1 MLFKKNDRVI
11 SSDKR
16 RENLTNLYIL
26 EVRRMTLLSQTIT
39 EFWQE
44 QFLNGDILYS
54 DDVFTVTINP
64 NLSEER
70 RVMVLETSDG
80 RILAVLTPAMA
91 DKLGLYQLK
100 DLSKQTFH
108 QKLNEAGVTLHGAD
122 NIFYFSEADKNILLQ
137 ENLKGSIRQLTEQD
151 DAVFS
156 EFESSASEQD
166 LDDAY
171 VELDH
176 WAVFGSFE
184 QNRLVSAASMYPW
197 MNAKIADLGVLT
209 LESFRGKGHAGK
221 VVRSICKYAIEQGY
235 EPQYRCQLDNQAS
248 IFLAKA
254 AGLTPFGK
262 WDIISPDSTD

>member
-1 MLFKKNDRVI
+1 MLFNKNGSVL
-11 SSDKR
+11 SSEKR
-16 RENLTNLYIL
+16 LENLTELQIL
-26 EVRRMTLLSQTIT
+26 EVEIMTLLSQTIT
-39 EFWQE
+39 EFWQG
-44 QFLNGDILYS
+44 QFLNGDVLYS

-64 NLSEER
+64 NLSEDR

-80 RILAVLTPAMA
+80 RILAVLTPTMA
-91 DKLGLYQLK
+91 DKIGLYQLQ
-100 DLSKQTFH
+100 DLSIQTFR
-108 QKLNEAGVTLHGAD
+108 QKLNEAGVILHGAD
-122 NIFYFSEADKNILLQ
+122 NIYYFSEADKNILLH
-137 ENLKGSIRQLTEQD
+137 ENFEGSIRQLTEED
-151 DAVFS
+151 GVVFS
-156 EFESSASEQD
+156 EFQSSASEQD

-184 QNRLVSAASMYPW
+184 QNRLASAASMYPW

-248 IFLAKA
+248 IFLAKS
-254 AGLTPFGK
+254 AGLTQFGK